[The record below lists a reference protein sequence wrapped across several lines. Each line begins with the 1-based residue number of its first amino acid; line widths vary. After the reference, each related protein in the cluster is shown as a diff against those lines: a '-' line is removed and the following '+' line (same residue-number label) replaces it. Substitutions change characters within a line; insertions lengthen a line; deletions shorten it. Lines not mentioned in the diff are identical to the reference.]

1 MKSKKKII
9 IGGGGIGGMAAGLAL
24 LRAGFDVEIYEQAK
38 ELGEVGAGIQ
48 VSPNGSRAL
57 DYLGVYE
64 ALREVS
70 CAPERK
76 EFRLWNT
83 GDTWP
88 MFDLGPV
95 ALEMYGY
102 PYLTVYRPDLLS
114 ALINGVRA
122 IKPDAIHLGCPVAG
136 ITQNEDSA
144 SLILA
149 DGREITGDIV
159 IGADGVKSTIRNA
172 LWGPDNPTFA
182 GMIAWRSVI
191 PMKNLPAHMQ
201 KMVGSTWIGP
211 GGHAVN
217 YPLRGGELM
226 NFIGTVHRD
235 DWQIESWNIEGDV
248 EECVRDY
255 AGWHPDVHAMIRSA
269 DKILKWAF
277 MGRDPMQAW
286 SIGRI
291 SLLGDAC
298 HPTLPFLAQGAVMS
312 IEDGVVLARCLEKYD
327 DIPEALLKY
336 ENARIERTTKMVL
349 GARENTDR
357 FHSAELVNK
366 ESADIY
372 LAKEMGANPIHDRYH
387 WLYIYDAA
395 NVDI

>member
-1 MKSKKKII
+1 MDKTLKII

-24 LRAGFDVEIYEQAK
+24 LRAGYDVEIYEQASA
-38 ELGEVGAGIQ
+38 LGEVGAGIQ
-48 VSPNGSRAL
+48 VSPNGARAL
-57 DYLGVYE
+57 DYLGVFE
-64 ALREVS
+64 DLKAVS

-88 MFDLGPV
+88 MFDLGAI
-95 ALEMYGY
+95 ALEKYGY
-102 PYLTVYRPDLLS
+102 PYLTVYRPDLLN
-114 ALINGVRA
+114 ALVTAVQR
-122 IKPDAIHLGCPVAG
+122 IKPDAVHLGSSVAG
-136 ITQNEDSA
+136 IEQNEDSA
-144 SLILA
+144 SLVLA
-149 DGREITGDIV
+149 NGDVITGDVV
-159 IGADGVKSTIRNA
+159 IGADGVKSTVRNA
-172 LWGPDNPTFA
+172 LWGADNPRFA

-191 PMKNLPAHMQ
+191 PMKNLPEHMQ

-248 EECVRDY
+248 EECVQDY

-277 MGRDPMQAW
+277 MGRDPMQQW
-286 SIGRI
+286 SKGRI

-298 HPTLPFLAQGAVMS
+298 HPTLPFLAQGAVMAM
-312 IEDGVVLARCLEKYD
+312 EDGVVLTRCLEKYAD
-327 DIPEALLKY
+327 PKEALLRY
-336 ENARIERTTKMVL
+336 EAARVERTTKMVL

-357 FHSAELVNK
+357 FHSSELRTK
-366 ESADIY
+366 ESADAY
-372 LAKEMGANPIHDRYH
+372 LSKEMGANPIHDRYH